1 MSISTGSG
9 LQQLMEGNGISKIPI
24 LYYYIWYII
33 SGMSDSL
40 DPQCHDTVED
50 NPVDLPSSNAASSP
64 KQVSPSNAMLRAQAL
79 ESLHPIPVSSSTPS
93 KGAAVNSK
101 GM

>member
-1 MSISTGSG
+1 
-9 LQQLMEGNGISKIPI
+9 
-24 LYYYIWYII
+24 
-33 SGMSDSL
+33 MSDSL

-50 NPVDLPSSNAASSP
+50 NPVDLPSSNAASSSP

-93 KGAAVNSK
+93 KGAEVNSK